1 MKHVLLPRDSRNYTA
16 DERDEVVEISLGG
29 YFYDYLRRADGEIV
43 GVTYWLME
51 PVNFENHPVYSQF
64 YGDDR
69 FVFDA
74 AGGCVNI
81 VFDESNAELL
91 QKGKLTTD
99 VVQEFGGESVLKCG
113 EQFAIVFSLVE

>member
-1 MKHVLLPRDSRNYTA
+1 MKHILFPKGARNSIT
-16 DERDEVVEISLGG
+16 EKQGESVGISLGG

-51 PVNFENHPVYSQF
+51 PVNFENHPVYAHF
-64 YGDDR
+64 HDDDR
-69 FVFDA
+69 FVFDV

-91 QKGKLTTD
+91 KKGQLTTD
-99 VVQEFGGESVLKCG
+99 VVQEFGGESVLRCG
-113 EQFAIVFSLVE
+113 EQFAIVFSLVD